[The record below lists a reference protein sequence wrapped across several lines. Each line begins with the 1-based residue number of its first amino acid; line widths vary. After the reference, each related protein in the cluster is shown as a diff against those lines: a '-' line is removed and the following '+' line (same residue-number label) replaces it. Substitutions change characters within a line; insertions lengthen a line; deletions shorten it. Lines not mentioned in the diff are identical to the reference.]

1 MELQQF
7 INANQEKDGTGD
19 VFQLENS
26 RLLDV
31 AVDGTVWAKAGSMVA
46 FTGDISFKQKHGGVG
61 KWLKKAVTGEGTL
74 TMQATGRGHLY
85 LADQGKRIHVLRLG
99 NGESI
104 SVNGSD
110 VLAFE
115 ESVEWDI
122 KMMKKISGMASGG
135 LFNMQLTGPGMI
147 AFGTHGNPLVLE
159 TPVVTD
165 PMATVAWSTH
175 TPPEFRTDLSVG
187 SFLGKASGE
196 EIQMDFRQ
204 PGGFVVVQPYEE
216 APDLG

>member
-1 MELQQF
+1 MKLQQF
-7 INANQEKDGTGD
+7 IDANQEKDSTGD
-19 VFQLENS
+19 VFQLENT

-31 AVDGTVWAKAGSMVA
+31 AVDGMVWAKAGSMVA
-46 FTGDISFKQKHGGVG
+46 FTGDITFKQKHGGVG
-61 KWLKKAVTGEGTL
+61 KWLKKTVTGEGTL

-99 NGESI
+99 ESESI

-115 ESVEWDI
+115 ESVAWDI
-122 KMMKKISGMASGG
+122 TMMKKISGMASGG

-175 TPPEFRTDLSVG
+175 TPPAFRTDLSVG

-196 EIQMDFRQ
+196 EIQMDFQ
-204 PGGFVVVQPYEE
+204 QAGGFVVVQPYEE
-216 APDLG
+216 GVG